1 MSNRVNT
8 IAKNTIFLFFRTI
21 LLMIISIYS
30 SRVLL
35 DKLGVDD
42 FGIYNLVGGVVAM
55 FASLRGV
62 FSQSV
67 QRFLN
72 YEKGLGDESKVNK
85 VFNISLIV
93 HLLLAFVFFVIVG
106 IFGCYFISNTL
117 VLPDGKLQSSLVV
130 FVSSLI
136 ASVISIITIPYDSVI
151 VANEKFD
158 FYAWTSIFEAIAK
171 LAVIYL
177 ITIIEYDSLI
187 SYSILITIVTIFIR
201 VLYIIYSKRFKE
213 CKIILQWDKKVF
225 ADLASFSGWNFL
237 GNTSYALTNEG
248 VNFVI
253 NTFAGVSANAARGIA
268 YQVKNVVQ
276 QLSANLVIASRPFI
290 IESAA
295 QESKS
300 NLFTY
305 TIKLSRLMYLA
316 LLLVAM
322 PLIVYTEY
330 ILDLWLIEIPEG
342 TVLFV
347 RLVMVHL
354 IIRAPQSAIDLLF
367 ASLDKMK
374 KYQIVQSIS
383 LFMSLPLSYV
393 LLKIGLPVYW
403 AFISMCIVEA
413 ITLFAIV
420 NCAKVEVGFN
430 VYEYWNQFLKMELI
444 SIPIFTIL
452 GFIVYK
458 TLIPFNLLT
467 FALFFS
473 LLVILEVMLTYIL
486 FLSLDE
492 KNYVKSIINKKLNQ
506 YKL

>member
-1 MSNRVNT
+1 
-8 IAKNTIFLFFRTI
+8 
-21 LLMIISIYS
+21 MIISIYS
-30 SRVLL
+30 SRILL
-35 DKLGVDD
+35 DKLGVED

-55 FASLRGV
+55 FAALRGI

-85 VFNISLIV
+85 VFNISLMV
-93 HLLLAFVFFVIVG
+93 HLLLAFVFFVVVG
-106 IFGCYFISNTL
+106 IFGYYFISNTL
-117 VLPDGKLQSSLVV
+117 VLPDGKLKASLIV

-158 FYAWTSIFEAIAK
+158 FYAWMSIFEAIAK

-177 ITIIEYDSLI
+177 IKVIEYDSLI
-187 SYSILITIVTIFIR
+187 IYSILITIVTILIR
-201 VLYIIYSKRFKE
+201 ILYIIYSKRFEE
-213 CKIILQWDKKVF
+213 CKINLQWDKQIFV
-225 ADLASFSGWNFL
+225 DLASFSGWNFL

-290 IESAA
+290 TESAA

-300 NLFTY
+300 NLFIY

-322 PLIVYTEY
+322 PIIVYTEY
-330 ILDLWLIEIPEG
+330 ILDLWLIETPDD
-342 TVLFV
+342 TALFV

-367 ASLDKMK
+367 ASLNKMK
-374 KYQIVQSIS
+374 RYQIIQSIS
-383 LFMSLPLSYV
+383 LFLSLPLSYV
-393 LLKIGLPVYW
+393 LLKIGFPVYW

-420 NCAKVEVGFN
+420 FCAKVEFGFSI
-430 VYEYWNQFLKMELI
+430 YDYWNQFLRMELI
-444 SIPIFTIL
+444 SIPIFTVM
-452 GFIVYK
+452 GFIIYK
-458 TLIPFNLLT
+458 ILIPSNFLT

-473 LLVILEVMLTYIL
+473 SSVILEVMLTYIL
-486 FLSLDE
+486 FLSHE
-492 KNYVKSIINKKLNQ
+492 ERCFIKSIIDKKL
-506 YKL
+506 KKTI